1 MAWQSW
7 DMQPGSSQIFFRTLF
22 WYIKKKFVPNN
33 RVFRLLAWW
42 QTWVLVN
49 KMLWN
54 DFQHSLLQ
62 LHLEG
67 GGWYLDLLSGMVPTE
82 EQTFSKD
89 CKQKLDQQQKT
100 KFSMSTCF
108 VLWHNL
114 SIQSDPPNPKKR
126 RNLHPPLLIALIKF
140 VHVKAKTSRE
150 ITLHPCSTSKI
161 FDVTCIDC
169 PCS

>member
-1 MAWQSW
+1 
-7 DMQPGSSQIFFRTLF
+7 
-22 WYIKKKFVPNN
+22 
-33 RVFRLLAWW
+33 
-42 QTWVLVN
+42 VLVN

-108 VLWHNL
+108 VL
-114 SIQSDPPNPKKR
+114 
-126 RNLHPPLLIALIKF
+126 
-140 VHVKAKTSRE
+140 
-150 ITLHPCSTSKI
+150 
-161 FDVTCIDC
+161 
-169 PCS
+169 